1 MSIISEIFYFSLVF
15 VYYLFFINSIYII
28 KDALFNNDDNNKYVL
43 SWFDFLYFFYTL
55 FNLVVLIS
63 PILSSL
69 F

>member
-43 SWFDFLYFFYTL
+43 SWFDFLYFFYAL

-69 F
+69 L